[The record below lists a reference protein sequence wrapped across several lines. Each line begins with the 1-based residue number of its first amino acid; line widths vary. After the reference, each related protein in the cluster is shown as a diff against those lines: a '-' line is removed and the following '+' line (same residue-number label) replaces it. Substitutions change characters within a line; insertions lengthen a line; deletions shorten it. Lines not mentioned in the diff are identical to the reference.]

1 MLIKP
6 PFRLLHSQ
14 LGEKSVDYL
23 HIMLYVL
30 YLFIE
35 LFLSFSKHVSNVQR
49 CDYLPLQKVVRAA
62 AHNDEAKCSGMSAV
76 VTHAGLQ

>member
-14 LGEKSVDYL
+14 LGEKSVDYNITYYVVCTDEL
-23 HIMLYVL
+23 HLL
-30 YLFIE
+30 
-35 LFLSFSKHVSNVQR
+35 SKHVAKVQR
-49 CDYLPLQKVVRAA
+49 CDYLPLQKVVVAA
-62 AHNDEAKCSGMSAV
+62 AHNDEAKCSGGVSAV